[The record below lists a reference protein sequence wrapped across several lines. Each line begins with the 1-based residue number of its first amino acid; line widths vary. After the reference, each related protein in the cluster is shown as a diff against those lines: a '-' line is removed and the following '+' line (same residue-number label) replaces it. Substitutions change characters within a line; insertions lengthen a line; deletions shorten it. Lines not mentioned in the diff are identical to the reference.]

1 MLCRIVRKGRSHLLT
16 SPITARSNERIKAA
30 RALTQAKERHLRGLH
45 LVESDKL
52 VLEALHSGCNIKEV
66 FIEDTFVDTLLSMA
80 EFPGETKITPV
91 SRAVM
96 EALSESKTPQHS
108 CAVVKTPET
117 APPQTYPD
125 GLIVVLDCVQD
136 PGNVGTILRTADA
149 LGACALFAGSGTA
162 DPFSGKTLRAAMGST
177 YHLPIYTGNVREEL
191 LRMHEQGFTCIA
203 GHLKGNQTFP
213 MLGRK
218 TALVIGNEGNGVSD
232 EVADCCEL
240 YKLSMRG
247 RAESLNAA
255 IAAALLIY
263 ELSNQMEV

>member
-30 RALTQAKERHLRGLH
+30 RALTQAKERRLRGLH

-52 VLEALHSGCNIKEV
+52 VLEALYSGCNIKEV
-66 FIEDTFVDTLLSMA
+66 FIENTFVDTLLSTA
-80 EFPGETKITPV
+80 AFPGETKITPV

-108 CAVVKTPET
+108 CAIVETPNLVPPAVYPEGLVV
-117 APPQTYPD
+117 
-125 GLIVVLDCVQD
+125 ILDCVQD

-149 LGACALFAGSGTA
+149 LGASALFVGSGTA

-177 YHLPIYTGNVREEL
+177 YHLPIYTGDAVEAVQA
-191 LRMHEQGFTCIA
+191 LRKQGFTCIC
-203 GHLKGNQTFP
+203 GHLKGESTLP
-213 MLGRK
+213 RLSSK

-232 EVADCCEL
+232 TVAEACTL
-240 YKLSMRG
+240 YKLPMRG

-263 ELSNQMEV
+263 ELSNRMET